1 MFTNEKWMSLIAL
14 AAMMAIVLAAC
25 APAVTPTP
33 VPPTLTP
40 APSTPTPVPPTPTP
54 APLKVLKVAILDDI
68 ANLEPGFL
76 VSRWDDM
83 IMKAMYSNLFA
94 FRPGSFEIVPD
105 AVESYQVSEDGL
117 EITFKLKE
125 GIQWQ
130 RGYGELTTEDVK
142 YTYELIANPESESPY
157 QGDWAALDHVEMLD
171 KYNGKIV
178 LKEPFA
184 PLWSTTLP
192 STSGMVMCKKARE
205 EMGDEYATNPVG
217 SGPYEIVEWV
227 PKQRI
232 VLRRFEDYFG
242 EPPYYDEIHLFPLE
256 DEAAAEIAL
265 EAGEIVWSVISIPSV
280 ERFEKDERFEVG
292 SATSLGYSWIGMNV
306 ENPKLQDVRVRKA
319 IRSAID
325 VDAILR
331 AVYFGQAERET
342 GLIAPSLLGYWADAP
357 VRARN
362 VEEARGYLQ
371 EAGVETLDLTLAIES
386 TTEMRAIAEIVQA
399 NLKDAG
405 INVEINAMD
414 SATFWEIGFGDKGKE
429 VELFV
434 NAYSMEPDPS
444 WATMWFTC
452 DQVGEWNWQR
462 WCNSQFDE
470 LHKQAL
476 LTTDPD
482 ERAKLYI
489 EMQKVMDEDAIAVWI
504 THGLVPYA
512 YVKGLRPVLTPHG
525 YALFASFTGP

>member
-1 MFTNEKWMSLIAL
+1 MEKIRTLLVALIL
-14 AAMMAIVLAAC
+14 MAAAC
-25 APAVTPTP
+25 APAV
-33 VPPTLTP
+33 PPS
-40 APSTPTPVPPTPTP
+40 PSPLAPTPTP
-54 APLKVLKVAILDDI
+54 APVRVLRVAILDDI

-83 IMKAMYSNLFA
+83 VMKALYSNLFA
-94 FRPGSFEIVPD
+94 FKPGTFEIIPD
-105 AVESYQVSEDGL
+105 AVESYEVSEDGL
-117 EITFKLKE
+117 EITFKLRE
-125 GIQWQ
+125 GIKWH

-142 YTYELIANPESESPY
+142 YTYELIANPESGSPY
-157 QGDWAALDHVEMLD
+157 QGDWAALDRVEIID
-171 KYNGKIV
+171 KYTGKII

-192 STSGMVMCKKARE
+192 ATSGMIMCRKARE
-205 EMGDEYATNPVG
+205 ELGDKHVTSPVG
-217 SGPYEIVEWV
+217 SGPYELVEWV
-227 PKQRI
+227 PKQRV
-232 VLRRFEDYFG
+232 VLRRFKDYYG

-265 EAGEIVWSVISIPSV
+265 EAGEIDWTVISIPAM
-280 ERFEKDERFEVG
+280 ERFEKDERFGVG
-292 SATSLGYSWIGMNV
+292 SAISLGYTWVGMNV
-306 ENPKLQDVRVRKA
+306 ENPKLRDVRVRKA

-325 VDAILR
+325 VDAIIK
-331 AVYFGQAERET
+331 AVYFGRVERAK
-342 GLIAPSLLGYWADAP
+342 GLIAPTLLGHWSEAP
-357 VRARN
+357 LRTRD
-362 VEEARGYLQ
+362 VEEAKRYLK

-399 NLKDAG
+399 NLKEVG

-452 DQVGEWNWQR
+452 DQVGQWNWQR
-462 WCNSQFDE
+462 WCNPRFDE
-470 LHKQAL
+470 LHLQAL
-476 LTTDPD
+476 RTLNPE
-482 ERAKLYI
+482 ERARMYI
-489 EMQKVMDEDAIAVWI
+489 EMQKLMDEDAIAVWI

-512 YVKGLRPVLTPHG
+512 YIKGLNPVLTPHG
-525 YALFASFTGP
+525 YALFARFTGP